1 MVIDRKTCE
10 NQDQVYT
17 RYNNYICQVY
27 FGDLREILMRLLSPF
42 CREQKY
48 QDGFPGEALN
58 DLHEGETEAERGQ
71 GKSEEAPKGPKRRN
85 FVENG
90 KSLMVVEPEV

>member
-1 MVIDRKTCE
+1 MPSLFWRSQGNFNE
-10 NQDQVYT
+10 A
-17 RYNNYICQVY
+17 
-27 FGDLREILMRLLSPF
+27 PF
-42 CREQKY
+42 SFLQRTKVSRRISKR
-48 QDGFPGEALN
+48 EALN

-71 GKSEEAPKGPKRRN
+71 GKSGEAPKGPKRRN